1 MIINVDYKTYD
12 NKLYVVTKPMHEIL
26 NKPAF
31 VPNIDVDE
39 VLGILHIRYA
49 YGSDWIWKKDD
60 EYHIGYELE
69 PRYWNKDYDHILVR
83 EIEKS
88 NLETTRYYPFYKELI
103 NILKKQD

>member
-69 PRYWNKDYDHILVR
+69 PRYWNKDYDHILSIVTGKQIGRASCR
-83 EIEKS
+83 ERVC
-88 NLETTRYYPFYKELI
+88 LYV
-103 NILKKQD
+103 